1 MSELLTILGGRHGEL
16 LALACTGRRAH
27 AKCGRLH
34 AAQVSTPVNMV
45 PSVRSKCV
53 AFTPPGPPPLRPML
67 AQAAI
72 ALLGWLVRRKK
83 GDLHLLAAQHIS
95 NQWSHLH
102 MTRVKSEIQW
112 LLAVI

>member
-1 MSELLTILGGRHGEL
+1 
-16 LALACTGRRAH
+16 
-27 AKCGRLH
+27 
-34 AAQVSTPVNMV
+34 
-45 PSVRSKCV
+45 
-53 AFTPPGPPPLRPML
+53 ML